1 MSVVSRGIP
10 TCRDGVEKSVL
21 IDPSTS
27 TLRSSRASAFVAY
40 GGVGTATED
49 GALGVTN
56 LSTITLD
63 N

>member
-1 MSVVSRGIP
+1 MSVVSSGIP
-10 TCRDGVEKSVL
+10 TCRDGVEKSVPSAALGTSL
-21 IDPSTS
+21 IAPSTS
-27 TLRSSRASAFVAY
+27 TLRSSRA
-40 GGVGTATED
+40 TATED